1 MNRTEQ
7 YFQLLSRMSSC
18 TARRPVFTHA
28 ERVCG
33 GSSARLYEGRPVR
46 TSSHEPSRRIPLTL
60 SRFFGIVQAG
70 YRKLLRRITQM
81 TEPTSIDVQ
90 GSDSDGIIE
99 RPRTPRTFSRV
110 SSINKSFSAEPGER
124 SENGSPFLNQ
134 FTTVSKGY
142 GKSLIHPTS
151 PTKIRAPRPVGTPS
165 PTLDLKQLNTEDHRM
180 EIHPPMQAPNSPT
193 TSKSQTRTRAPI
205 ASTGGDESSRGG
217 SAGGESTGISD
228 SSAGSALLSV
238 NPSPSRGL
246 RSSKRVRE
254 DRGGGSKTQ
263 EQPGSGGTP
272 NKRKKA

>member
-1 MNRTEQ
+1 
-7 YFQLLSRMSSC
+7 MSPC
-18 TARRPVFTHA
+18 TARRPFFTHA

-46 TSSHEPSRRIPLTL
+46 TSSHEPSRRIPLTRP
-60 SRFFGIVQAG
+60 RFFGIVQAG

-110 SSINKSFSAEPGER
+110 SSFNKSFSAEPGER

-134 FTTVSKGY
+134 FTTVGKGY

-151 PTKIRAPRPVGTPS
+151 PTRIRAPRPLAVSTPS
-165 PTLDLKQLNTEDHRM
+165 PTLDLKQLNTENHRM
-180 EIHPPMQAPNSPT
+180 EMHPPMQAPNSPT
-193 TSKSQTRTRAPI
+193 TSKLQTSQAPI
-205 ASTGGDESSRGG
+205 TGGDESSRGTG
-217 SAGGESTGISD
+217 IGDNSAGT
-228 SSAGSALLSV
+228 ALLSV

-254 DRGGGSKTQ
+254 DRGGGTKTH

-272 NKRKKA
+272 NKRKKV